1 MGLRLERRCP
11 MCFKVKQEYYR
22 REEARRAL
30 EVEQKKKQEKPAVP
44 AKPVEA
50 DRPSEQPEPVP
61 V

>member
-1 MGLRLERRCP
+1 

-30 EVEQKKKQEKPAVP
+30 EVEQKKKQEKPEVP